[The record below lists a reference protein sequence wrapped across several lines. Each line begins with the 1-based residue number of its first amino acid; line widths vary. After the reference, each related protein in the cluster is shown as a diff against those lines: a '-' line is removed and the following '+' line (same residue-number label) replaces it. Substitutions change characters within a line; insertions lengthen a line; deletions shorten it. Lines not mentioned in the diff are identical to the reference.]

1 MLKAITS
8 FFENHFSEEDDEHHH
23 SANKL
28 QLASAALMIEL
39 SKSDQEIDETE
50 TAKLVQILKERFELE
65 QDDLDELITLAEE
78 DVREATSLY
87 QFTSLMNEHF
97 NYAEKVQLVMNM
109 WEVAF
114 ADGKIDRYEEHLI
127 RKVAELLYLDHKDFI
142 LSKQRAREASGAD

>member
-23 SANKL
+23 SAHKL

-97 NYAEKVQLVMNM
+97 NYGEKVQLVMNM

>member
-23 SANKL
+23 STNKL

-65 QDDLDELITLAEE
+65 QDDLDELITLAKE

-97 NYAEKVQLVMNM
+97 NYGEKVQLVMNM

>member
-8 FFENHFSEEDDEHHH
+8 FFENHFSEEDDEDHH
-23 SANKL
+23 SAHKL
-28 QLASAALMIEL
+28 RLASAALMIEL
-39 SKSDQEIDETE
+39 SKSDQEIDKTE

-65 QDDLDELITLAEE
+65 QEDLDELITLAEE

-97 NYAEKVQLVMNM
+97 NYGEKVQLVMNM

>member
-8 FFENHFSEEDDEHHH
+8 FFENHFRKEDDEHHH
-23 SANKL
+23 SAHKL

-97 NYAEKVQLVMNM
+97 NYGEKVQLVMNM

>member
-65 QDDLDELITLAEE
+65 QDDLDELITLAKE

-87 QFTSLMNEHF
+87 QFTSLLNEHF
-97 NYAEKVQLVMNM
+97 DYAEKVQLVMNM

-142 LSKQRAREASGAD
+142 LSKQRAREASGAG

>member
-65 QDDLDELITLAEE
+65 QDDLDELITLAKE

-97 NYAEKVQLVMNM
+97 NYGEKVQLVMNM

>member
-23 SANKL
+23 SAHKL

-50 TAKLVQILKERFELE
+50 TAKLVKILKERFELE
-65 QDDLDELITLAEE
+65 QDDLHELITLAEE

-97 NYAEKVQLVMNM
+97 NYGEKVQLVMNM

-142 LSKQRAREASGAD
+142 LSKQRAREASRAG

>member
-1 MLKAITS
+1 MLKAIIS
-8 FFENHFSEEDDEHHH
+8 FFENHFSEEDNEHHH
-23 SANKL
+23 SAKKL

-65 QDDLDELITLAEE
+65 QDDLDELITLAKE

-97 NYAEKVQLVMNM
+97 NYGEKVQLVMNM

>member
-65 QDDLDELITLAEE
+65 QDDLDELITLAKE

-97 NYAEKVQLVMNM
+97 NYGEKVQLVMNM

-142 LSKQRAREASGAD
+142 LSKQRARKASGAD

>member
-39 SKSDQEIDETE
+39 SKSDQEIDQTE

-65 QDDLDELITLAEE
+65 QDDLDELITLAKE

-97 NYAEKVQLVMNM
+97 NYGEKVQLVMNM

>member
-39 SKSDQEIDETE
+39 CKSDQEIDETE

-65 QDDLDELITLAEE
+65 QDDLDELITLAKE

-97 NYAEKVQLVMNM
+97 NYGEKVQLVMNM